1 MEDISN
7 KSEATMI
14 NTPIE
19 FTNSEE
25 YSVDNESK
33 LIISYND
40 SSVSFAVKNSSLA
53 PKDYKI
59 ITTLKNYIN

>member
-7 KSEATMI
+7 KSEAPMI

-33 LIISYND
+33 IIISYND
-40 SSVSFAVKNSSLA
+40 SSISFAVKKSSL
-53 PKDYKI
+53 PTKDYKI
-59 ITTLKNYIN
+59 ITSI